1 MKIFLYGNHSRCHVG
16 SVAVWARMNQLVKE
30 KDEVELAENMKKCD
44 CLIIN
49 GEGTMHDNKGIPKLK
64 LGKKAKDLGKQVH
77 FINSVWQNMT
87 APETE
92 FIKEFDSVFVRESI
106 SFNEIKSIRP
116 DAKIATDLAY
126 DFPIIKP
133 KLTRSK
139 IVATAGAGIK
149 REDGD
154 IFRVSIKDRSTW
166 QEYINLLTDAKY
178 LYTIWHHEVIA
189 ACKLRIPFIAQRG
202 NTDKV
207 LGIMKRAGVDIPVAN
222 NKSELHSYI
231 DDPPPQEE
239 YDKLFDFLENQK
251 TFTFTDLGI

>member
-1 MKIFLYGNHSRCHVG
+1 MKILLHGNHSRWHVG
-16 SVAVWARMNQLVKE
+16 SEAVWARMNQLIE
-30 KDEVELAENMKKCD
+30 GEGGVELAENLKECD

-64 LGKKAKDLGKQVH
+64 LGKRAKDLGKQVH

-92 FIKEFDSVFVRESI
+92 FIKEFDSVFVRELI

-126 DFPIIKP
+126 DFPVVKP

-149 REDGD
+149 RGD
-154 IFRVSIKDRSTW
+154 KGIVRASIRDCSSW
-166 QEYINLLTDAKY
+166 QEYIDLLTDAKC
-178 LYTIWHHEVIA
+178 LYTVWHHEVLA
-189 ACKLRIPFIAQRG
+189 ACKLRIPFVAKRG

-207 LGIMKRAGVDIPVAN
+207 LGIIKRAKVNIPVADN
-222 NKSELHSYI
+222 IKELNSYI
-231 DDPPPQEE
+231 DNPPPQEE
-239 YDKLFDFLENQK
+239 YNKLFNFLENQK
-251 TFTFTDLGI
+251 AFTLRSLGI